1 MLASQLRVP
10 VIGFWRASVSI
21 AATGFVCPMA
31 ISAARSVDAGRVADF
46 RQSYKEKQRPGRTI
60 FIEGWRS

>member
-1 MLASQLRVP
+1 MLASQLP
-10 VIGFWRASVSI
+10 
-21 AATGFVCPMA
+21 GFVCPMA

-60 FIEGWRS
+60 SIEGERS